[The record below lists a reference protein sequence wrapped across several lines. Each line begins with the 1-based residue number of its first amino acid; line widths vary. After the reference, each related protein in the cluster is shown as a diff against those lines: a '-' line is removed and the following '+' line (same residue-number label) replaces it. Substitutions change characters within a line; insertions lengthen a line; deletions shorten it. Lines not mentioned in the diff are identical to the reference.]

1 MLFEKIKINFLFFN
15 FSGYIINIRNEISG
29 VIFTNLKIVLRHN
42 TKTYVYLV
50 IAETPYDGEGV
61 VAVFADEEKADKYCY
76 ENNCYRVEEFEVW
89 E

>member
-1 MLFEKIKINFLFFN
+1 MEK
-15 FSGYIINIRNEISG
+15 
-29 VIFTNLKIVLRHN
+29 